1 MKRLVSIFSAI
12 SLLALMSACTPTPVP
27 GEDDKNDQTEGGS
40 KPLGELTL
48 TVDEPVIRA
57 DGQSVATFTVMVGET
72 VVTEGVQFYDGND
85 KPVELPDMKF
95 TTTTAGTY
103 SFWVS
108 YKTKFSEKVE
118 IMAMSAMVPVIP
130 TDPQPSSTDFH
141 RRSLLIQFTGT
152 GCGYCPLMV
161 NTIRRLA
168 SDASYVDKFVHTA
181 CHTYNDTDPAY
192 IQTNLTGAMGV
203 GAYPSCIFN
212 LDKTTLFQTN
222 TSDAAIKDYL
232 DKKYDEGARVGV
244 AGACVTDGSQLVL
257 RAGIKAGKAGSYRL
271 AAWVLEDGIVGKQT
285 VYQAKDEFGMGFDVH
300 DNCIRAIYGQNA
312 SKDFTG
318 QTFNL
323 EAGETGDMFVI
334 FDMPSYWVQ
343 ENLHVV
349 VFASAQDGTTY
360 TVNNCIDIPVNSSA
374 AFSYKE

>member
-1 MKRLVSIFSAI
+1 MKRFSSLFI
-12 SLLALMSACTPTPVP
+12 SLLALMSACTPTPVQ
-27 GEDDKNDQTEGGS
+27 GGDDNNDQTDGGS

-57 DGQSVATFTVMVGET
+57 DGQSAATFTVMVGET

-85 KPVELPDMKF
+85 NPVELTDMKF
-95 TTTTAGTY
+95 TTTTAGKY

-118 IMAMSAMVPVIP
+118 IIAMSAMVPVIP

-152 GCGYCPLMV
+152 GCGFCPFMI

-168 SDASYVDKFVHTA
+168 ADTAYSDKYVHAA
-181 CHTYNDTDPAY
+181 CHTYNNSDPAY
-192 IQTNLTGAMGV
+192 IQTNLPSAMGV
-203 GAYPSCIFN
+203 GGYPSCIFN
-212 LDKTTLFQTN
+212 LDKTTLFQN
-222 TSDAAIKDYL
+222 NVSDAAVKEYIDSLYKQ
-232 DKKYDEGARVGV
+232 GAKVGV
-244 AGACVTDGSQLVL
+244 AGACVIDGTQLVL
-257 RAGIKAGKAGSYRL
+257 RAGIKAGTAGTYRI

-285 VYQAKDEFGMGFDVH
+285 NNGAPDEFGVGFDVH
-300 DNCIRAIYGQNA
+300 ENCIRYIYGKTA

-318 QTFNL
+318 ERFKL
-323 EAGETGDMFVI
+323 EEGETADMFVF
-334 FDMPSYWVQ
+334 FDIPSYWNK

-349 VFASAQDGTTY
+349 VLASAQDGTTY

>member
-1 MKRLVSIFSAI
+1 MKRLVSLFSAF

-27 GEDDKNDQTEGGS
+27 GGDDKNDQTEGGS

-57 DGQSVATFTVMVGET
+57 DGQSAATFTVMVGET

-85 KPVELPDMKF
+85 KPVELTDMKF
-95 TTTTAGTY
+95 TTTVPGVYT
-103 SFWVS
+103 FWVS
-108 YKTKFSEKVE
+108 YKTKFSDKVE
-118 IMAMSAMVPVIP
+118 VMAMSAMVPVIP
-130 TDPQPSSTDFH
+130 TDPKLESSDFH

-168 SDASYVDKFVHTA
+168 SDTSYADKFVHTA

-271 AAWVLEDGIVGKQT
+271 AAWVLEDGIVGKQQN
-285 VYQAKDEFGMGFDVH
+285 YMAKDEFGMGFDVH

-334 FDMPSYWVQ
+334 FNMPSYWVQ

>member
-27 GEDDKNDQTEGGS
+27 GGDDKNDQTEGGS

-168 SDASYVDKFVHTA
+168 SDTSYADKFVHTA

-271 AAWVLEDGIVGKQT
+271 AAWVLEDGIVGKQQN
-285 VYQAKDEFGMGFDVH
+285 YMAKDEFGMGFDVH

-318 QTFNL
+318 QIFNL

-374 AFSYKE
+374 AFSYKN

>member
-27 GEDDKNDQTEGGS
+27 GGDDKNDQTEGGS

-57 DGQSVATFTVMVGET
+57 DGQSAATFTVMVGET

-85 KPVELPDMKF
+85 KPVELTDMKF

-118 IMAMSAMVPVIP
+118 IVAMSAMVPVVP

-152 GCGYCPLMV
+152 GCGYCPFMI
-161 NTIRRLA
+161 NIIRTLA
-168 SDASYVDKFVHTA
+168 ADSAYSDKYVHAA
-181 CHTYNDTDPAY
+181 CHSYNDDDPAS
-192 IQTNLTGAMGV
+192 IQTNLPSAMSV
-203 GAYPSCIFN
+203 GGYPSCVFN
-212 LDKTTLFQTN
+212 LDKTTLFQAN
-222 TSDAAIKDYL
+222 VSPAAIKDFIDSEY
-232 DKKYDEGARVGV
+232 EQGARVAV
-244 AGACVTDGSQLVL
+244 AGACVVDGSQLVL
-257 RAGIKAGKAGSYRL
+257 RAGIKAGTAGSYRL
-271 AAWVLEDGIVGKQT
+271 AAWVLEDGIVGKQRN
-285 VYQAKDEFGMGFDVH
+285 YGAADEFGIGFDVH
-300 DNCIRAIYGQNA
+300 ENCIRYIYGQNA
-312 SKDFTG
+312 AKDFTG
-318 QTFNL
+318 KSFKL
-323 EAGETGDMFVI
+323 EEGETADMFVI
-334 FDMPSYWVQ
+334 FDMPSYWVT

-349 VFASAQDGTTY
+349 VFASAQDGTSY
-360 TVNNCIDIPVNSSA
+360 IVNNCVDIPVNSSA
-374 AFSYKE
+374 AYSYKD

>member
-27 GEDDKNDQTEGGS
+27 GGDDKNDQTEGGS

-168 SDASYVDKFVHTA
+168 SDASYADKFVHTA

-271 AAWVLEDGIVGKQT
+271 AAWVLEDGIVGKQQN
-285 VYQAKDEFGMGFDVH
+285 YMAKDEFGMGFDVH